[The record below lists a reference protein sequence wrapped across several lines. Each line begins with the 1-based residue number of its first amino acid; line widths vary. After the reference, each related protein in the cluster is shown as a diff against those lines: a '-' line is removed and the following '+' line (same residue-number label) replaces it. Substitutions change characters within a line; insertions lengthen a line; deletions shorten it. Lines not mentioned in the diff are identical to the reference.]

1 VTTYKIVFKVSLIL
15 IENDF
20 IMNDR
25 DREIKALRPK
35 IVTATVTPSTS
46 SGEKFQNETI
56 RPILKLQNDLLIEV
70 FRNYIRK
77 HKNLF
82 YKLNAEK
89 RFAYIE
95 NAIQKDIKF
104 RNSLKGILIGQFTK
118 LEYLTYINDSSA
130 LNKRMMNLTTER
142 LQSQIQLFE
151 TLEVA

>member
-1 VTTYKIVFKVSLIL
+1 
-15 IENDF
+15 
-20 IMNDR
+20 MNDR
-25 DREIKALRPK
+25 DLNIKAFRPQIK
-35 IVTATVTPSTS
+35 TARVTETTS
-46 SGEKFQNETI
+46 NGEKFQNETI

-70 FRNYIRK
+70 FKNYIRK

-82 YKLNAEK
+82 YKLNTEK
-89 RFAYIE
+89 KLGYIE

-104 RNSLKGILIGQFTK
+104 RNSLKGILIGQFTIS
-118 LEYLTYINDSSA
+118 EYLTYINDSSA